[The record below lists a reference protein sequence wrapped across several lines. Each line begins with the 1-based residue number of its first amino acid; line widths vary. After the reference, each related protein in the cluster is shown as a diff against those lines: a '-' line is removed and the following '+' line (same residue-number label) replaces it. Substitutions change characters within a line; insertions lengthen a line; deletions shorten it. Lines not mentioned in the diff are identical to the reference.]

1 MIGHDGSYS
10 AQTAIR
16 PASSTGTGSW
26 ARLFEIGR
34 RHILN
39 IDIAHGIS
47 ANAVRLQAQA
57 LYRRQGGTDHCLK
70 CEPVVRAPLEA
81 ERPLRPDAPA
91 LPGPMSDGARQW
103 PSGLLFSCPTSGRQV
118 PTGIET
124 NVQSL
129 RALWRRKLKLD
140 CPHCGEVH
148 EFSVREAYL
157 NSALKDANDRTI

>member
-1 MIGHDGSYS
+1 V
-10 AQTAIR
+10 IR
-16 PASSTGTGSW
+16 ISLVCDSC
-26 ARLFEIGR
+26 
-34 RHILN
+34 N
-39 IDIAHGIS
+39 IVIAHGIS

-81 ERPLRPDAPA
+81 ERPLRRDAPA
-91 LPGPMSDGARQW
+91 LPGPMSDGARQR

-157 NSALKDANDRTI
+157 NSAATETIR

>member
-1 MIGHDGSYS
+1 M
-10 AQTAIR
+10 
-16 PASSTGTGSW
+16 ASRTCSHTMSSCRLPSGRLDWPHQSTK
-26 ARLFEIGR
+26 
-34 RHILN
+34 
-39 IDIAHGIS
+39 
-47 ANAVRLQAQA
+47 
-57 LYRRQGGTDHCLK
+57 K

-91 LPGPMSDGARQW
+91 LPGPMSDGARQR
-103 PSGLLFSCPTSGRQV
+103 PSGLLFSCPKSGRQV

-124 NVQSL
+124 DVQSL

-157 NSALKDANDRTI
+157 NSALKDANDRTM